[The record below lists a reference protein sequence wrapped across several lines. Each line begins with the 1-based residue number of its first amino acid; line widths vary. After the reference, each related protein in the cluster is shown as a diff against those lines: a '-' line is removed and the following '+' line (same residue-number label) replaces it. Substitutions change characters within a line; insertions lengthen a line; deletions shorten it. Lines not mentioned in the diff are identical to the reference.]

1 MFQCYLCG
9 MESEKNNHPFAHCKM
24 TEMLWSS
31 FLYIKGLQ
39 WVMPKTSGDLPACWN
54 FNGGVVNQER

>member
-1 MFQCYLCG
+1 